1 MRHDLELATEQMTSE
16 LEKLQDDSQK
26 QNEQISETLEAV
38 QREQQAAN
46 AILQSDWSENG
57 ISYSETNRVLD

>member
-57 ISYSETNRVLD
+57 ISYSETNRVPD